1 MVVTFTEFENIPY
14 AEATHLSLILLHLPL
29 AWRNQYDLTH
39 KTVPESPR
47 AMLLDFENIEKLFA
61 NRYNEKARANK
72 AKAATASKTAERMPK
87 KRAHE
92 GGSKEEPPQK
102 AVLPSSR
109 PTIPSSVAGS
119 QRTLALRT
127 SLLSPSIP
135 QRSTGKRQVAEI
147 PVRWP
152 I

>member
-1 MVVTFTEFENIPY
+1 M
-14 AEATHLSLILLHLPL
+14 
-29 AWRNQYDLTH
+29 H

-87 KRAHE
+87 KRVHE

-102 AVLPSSR
+102 VVLPSFARGAEQQMDHSQ
-109 PTIPSSVAGS
+109 PTIPSSVTGS
-119 QRTLALRT
+119 RRTLALRT
-127 SLLSPSIP
+127 SLLSPSIL
-135 QRSTGKRQVAEI
+135 QRSPGKRQVVEI

>member
-1 MVVTFTEFENIPY
+1 MSF
-14 AEATHLSLILLHLPL
+14 ILLHLPL
-29 AWRNQYDLTH
+29 AWRNQYDLMH

-61 NRYNEKARANK
+61 NRYNENARANK

-87 KRAHE
+87 KRVHE

-102 AVLPSSR
+102 AVLPSFVSGAEQQTDHSQPR
-109 PTIPSSVAGS
+109 IPSSVAGS

-127 SLLSPSIP
+127 SLLSPLIL

>member
-1 MVVTFTEFENIPY
+1 M
-14 AEATHLSLILLHLPL
+14 
-29 AWRNQYDLTH
+29 TH

-87 KRAHE
+87 KRVHE

-102 AVLPSSR
+102 AVLPSFVSGAEQQTDNSQPR
-109 PTIPSSVAGS
+109 IPSSVAGS

-127 SLLSPSIP
+127 SLLSPLIL